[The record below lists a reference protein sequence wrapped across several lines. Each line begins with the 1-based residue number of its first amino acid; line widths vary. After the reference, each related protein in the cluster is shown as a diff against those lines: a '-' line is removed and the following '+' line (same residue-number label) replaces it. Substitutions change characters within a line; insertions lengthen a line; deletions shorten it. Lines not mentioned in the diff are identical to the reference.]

1 MSSSSQPYLNFEAE
15 GFGEENVE
23 INIKKREII

>member
-15 GFGEENVE
+15 GFEEENLE
-23 INIKKREII
+23 INIKKED